1 MVRTK
6 ADNFYYK
13 GYRDGA
19 KLKVAMNNNLEMQ
32 AMGNGYDLFE
42 LAFHFRMTGAH
53 FKQKDVV
60 L

>member
-1 MVRTK
+1 MICFIGNTRNYCTICVCYVMVRTK

-32 AMGNGYDLFE
+32 AMGNGYD
-42 LAFHFRMTGAH
+42 
-53 FKQKDVV
+53 
-60 L
+60 